1 MKVTSYYEFIHRSI
15 IKNGAGSHILIP
27 DLIQSLGGKRPV
39 LYSDKGLTEAG
50 LTKKIQRL
58 FEMVPGIQLAGVFDD
73 VTQDAKSSNI
83 NKGLQYYKECNG
95 DSLIAIGGGSVL
107 DTAKTIK
114 WCLHKKVNKI
124 EHAMNGNVLE
134 VWPEAQHMGIPH
146 ISIATT
152 AGTGAE
158 ISGISVVYN
167 EQLGVKCNLLHPFIN
182 SDIAILDPDLTVG
195 LPPKI
200 TAFTGLDALT
210 HAVEGYFS
218 NNSSAMGDAFAL
230 HAAKLIRANLETAVH
245 EGSNIAARATML
257 QASAMAITSFVLAFA
272 EMPIHNIAHTLGA
285 KYGIPHGLANAVLMP
300 SVMKNL
306 APLYLPKIKEF
317 AQALGIEN
325 IADTEEECL
334 QQCIEEIEALRKA
347 VNLPDD
353 FSEYNIE
360 SADISELISAVQN
373 DPSGQTYRLPDEV
386 IEQVCRE
393 VLGTKVSV

>member
-1 MKVTSYYEFIHRSI
+1 MKVKSYYEFIHRSI
-15 IKNGAGSHILIP
+15 IKNGAGTHILVP
-27 DLIQSLGGKRPV
+27 DLIKSLGGRRPV
-39 LYSDKGLTEAG
+39 LYSDKGLTQAG

-73 VTQDAKSSNI
+73 VSQDAKSSNI
-83 NKGLQYYKECNG
+83 NNGLEYYKQCNG
-95 DSLIAIGGGSVL
+95 DSIIAIGGGSVM

-124 EHAMNGNVLE
+124 EQAMNGNIIE
-134 VWPEAQHMGIPH
+134 DWPEAQHMGIPH
-146 ISIATT
+146 ISLATT

-167 EQLGVKCNLLHPFIN
+167 EQLGLKCNLLHPFIN
-182 SDIAILDPDLTVG
+182 SDIAILDPELTVG

-210 HAVEGYFS
+210 HAVEGFFS

-230 HAAKLIRANLETAVH
+230 HSAKLIRANLETAVH
-245 EGSNIAARATML
+245 EGTNVTARANML

-272 EMPIHNIAHTLGA
+272 EMPIHNMAHTLGA
-285 KYGIPHGLANAVLMP
+285 KYGIPHGLANAILMP

-306 APLYLPKIKEF
+306 SPLYRPKITEF
-317 AQALGIEN
+317 AQALGIER

-334 QQCIEEIEALRKA
+334 QQCIEEIIALRKA

-353 FSEYNIE
+353 FSEYNIDP
-360 SADISELISAVQN
+360 ADIPELIKAVQN

-386 IEQVCRE
+386 IEQVCQE
-393 VLGTKVSV
+393 VIGASVRV